1 MHVWRMN
8 ARWALDRKTN
18 VRHSL
23 HRLTL
28 RSLTEPAS
36 SMVNP
41 ACIKNTSIAVLFTD
55 FATTTVEDMAMRACG
70 KNFNQFCCS
79 NALYFFL
86 RHTREPLLS
95 LTECSTPPPAT
106 LLGHARGLPS
116 TTERRRQMCARMH
129 VCRARE

>member
-8 ARWALDRKTN
+8 ARWVLDRKTN

-41 ACIKNTSIAVLFTD
+41 ACIKNTSNAVLLTD
-55 FATTTVEDMAMRACG
+55 CAKTTVEDMAMRACAR
-70 KNFNQFCCS
+70 NFNQFCS
-79 NALYFFL
+79 PQMAVSFVTSENHIVIYSMLYTALQP
-86 RHTREPLLS
+86 RWASVACPLS
-95 LTECSTPPPAT
+95 RSGCRV
-106 LLGHARGLPS
+106 LL
-116 TTERRRQMCARMH
+116 
-129 VCRARE
+129 